1 VTLIVNLVLL
11 NVLPAMLLV
20 VSLVKITST
29 YTIVLVFLNV
39 LKDIGLILS
48 PDNVTLVTIVVRI
61 VMVVLLTTVMNVTL
75 QNS

>member
-48 PDNVTLVTIVVRI
+48 PDNVTLVTIIVRI
-61 VMVVLLTTVMNVTL
+61 VMVVLLTTVLNVTKI
-75 QNS
+75 NS

>member
-20 VSLVKITST
+20 VSLVKITSS

-48 PDNVTLVTIVVRI
+48 PNNVTLVTIIVRI